1 MKNKKTLFAALVAA
15 LICMIPVSAKDNK
28 VKNPGKNEVILI
40 GRITVKTDYDMDFL
54 AKTRGIAD
62 EAKNKP
68 GQYVIPFAPED
79 PDDFSDDYE
88 DFVEDNPSV
97 VFTNGEF
104 FYARYQVNKKTR
116 NLKFDRAY
124 KYYFFESSMS
134 YIWLPFN
141 FNIDVPAGVEA
152 MYVGS
157 FYFDTAAPDFVFK
170 SIRLEDEYDEAK
182 EFLDTVTKKSFNL
195 YRADLKANPD
205 KE

>member
-79 PDDFSDDYE
+79 P
-88 DFVEDNPSV
+88 
-97 VFTNGEF
+97 THG
-104 FYARYQVNKKTR
+104 
-116 NLKFDRAY
+116 
-124 KYYFFESSMS
+124 
-134 YIWLPFN
+134 
-141 FNIDVPAGVEA
+141 G
-152 MYVGS
+152 
-157 FYFDTAAPDFVFK
+157 
-170 SIRLEDEYDEAK
+170 
-182 EFLDTVTKKSFNL
+182 
-195 YRADLKANPD
+195 
-205 KE
+205 